1 MNARTSSQST
11 ARLIQTQRIATR
23 QLPLRKRCDS
33 RNDRK
38 TFAFAGGI
46 QSPVAVRDWMVECV
60 GSLHVL
66 QIMWMAHPNQ
76 ADRPQ
81 GAHHV
86 SGEFLVAN
94 DLGMAQAGNRAGK
107 TRHDLQWWDTE
118 TE

>member
-1 MNARTSSQST
+1 MFFCLPSN
-11 ARLIQTQRIATR
+11 R
-23 QLPLRKRCDS
+23 QES
-33 RNDRK
+33 R
-38 TFAFAGGI
+38 AFAGGI

-81 GAHHV
+81 GTHRV
-86 SGEFLVAN
+86 SDGLLVAN
-94 DLGMAQAGNRAGK
+94 DLGKAQAGNRAGK

-118 TE
+118 PE

>member
-1 MNARTSSQST
+1 MPFTQAKLAYRGHSDG
-11 ARLIQTQRIATR
+11 RL
-23 QLPLRKRCDS
+23 
-33 RNDRK
+33 
-38 TFAFAGGI
+38 AGGI

-81 GAHHV
+81 GTHRV
-86 SGEFLVAN
+86 SDGLLVAN
-94 DLGMAQAGNRAGK
+94 DLGKAQAGNRAGK

-118 TE
+118 PE